1 MSSTNPPSQSNSG
14 PDGPLTR
21 YRAKVERAEIQPDSA
36 QLLACEKLQV
46 LANRMSDYGRP
57 VRRIPI
63 PFFERR
69 SAEPPLG
76 LYIHGSVG
84 RGKTMLMDLF
94 FEAVRFKNKRRV
106 HFHEFMAEVHELIG
120 EARKTVEGD
129 PIPPVVKKIAKS
141 AGLLCFDELF
151 VSDIADAMIL
161 GRLFKGLFEENVVVV
176 ATSNAHPQE
185 LYKDGLNWQLF
196 LPFVTMLE
204 ARMEVMQLAAA
215 KDYRLEKLQ
224 GQPLYFTPPGPAAH
238 ASMRAAF
245 ERLTG
250 QKEGHPAEL
259 EVKGRKVKIPEAAM
273 GVARFTFAELCEI
286 PLGPLDYLAIAHA
299 YHTLLI
305 EDIPALT
312 RDKRNE
318 ARRFV
323 TLIDTLYDSGICLIA
338 SAAAEPDQIYPEGDG
353 AFFFERT
360 ASRFIEMRSEAYLT
374 ERMAKK
380 ATAARSTSTAS
391 ASRTSPRIR
400 HSAMPPARSQS
411 STMRCTPR
419 RQRTC

>member
-1 MSSTNPPSQSNSG
+1 MSAPTPPSLN

-21 YRAKVERAEIQPDSA
+21 YRAKVERTEIQPDSA

-76 LYIHGSVG
+76 LYIYGSVG

-94 FEAVRFKNKRRV
+94 FETVRFKSKRRV

-120 EARKTVEGD
+120 AARKSVEGD
-129 PIPPVVKKIAKS
+129 PIPPVVKTIAKS

-176 ATSNAHPQE
+176 ATSNAHPQD
-185 LYKDGLNWQLF
+185 LYKIGLNRQLF
-196 LPFVTMLE
+196 MPFVALLE

-224 GQPLYFTPPGPAAH
+224 GQPLYFTPPGPQ
-238 ASMRAAF
+238 SQRSIRAAF

-250 QKEGHPAEL
+250 QTQGQPAEL

-273 GVARFTFAELCEI
+273 GVARFKFAELCGI
-286 PLGPLDYLAIAHA
+286 PLGPLDYLAIAHT

-312 RDKRNE
+312 KDRRNE

-338 SAAAEPDQIYPEGDG
+338 SAATEPDQIYPDGDG

-360 ASRFIEMRSEAYLT
+360 ASRLIEMRSQAYLT
-374 ERMAKK
+374 ERSAKK
-380 ATAARSTSTAS
+380 AEAA
-391 ASRTSPRIR
+391 
-400 HSAMPPARSQS
+400 
-411 STMRCTPR
+411 MR
-419 RQRTC
+419 

>member
-1 MSSTNPPSQSNSG
+1 MSAPHSSTTD
-14 PDGPLTR
+14 PDGPLVR
-21 YRAKVERAEIQPDSA
+21 YRRMVERAEIQPDSA
-36 QLLACEKLQV
+36 QLLAAEKLQV

-76 LYIHGSVG
+76 LYIYGSVG

-94 FEAVRFKNKRRV
+94 FETVRFKPKRRV
-106 HFHEFMAEVHELIG
+106 HFHEFMAEVHELLG
-120 EARKTVEGD
+120 EARKTVDGD
-129 PIPPVVKKIAKS
+129 PIPSVVKTIARS

-176 ATSNAHPQE
+176 ATSNAHPQD
-185 LYKDGLNWQLF
+185 LYKNGLNRQLF
-196 LPFVTMLE
+196 MPFVALLE

-224 GQPLYFTPPGPAAH
+224 GQPLYFTPPGPAAQ
-238 ASMRAAF
+238 ASIRGAF

-250 QKEGHPAEL
+250 QKQGQPAEL

-273 GVARFTFAELCEI
+273 GVARFAFAELCEI
-286 PLGPLDYLAIAHA
+286 PLGPLDYLAIAHT

-305 EDIPALT
+305 EDIPLLT
-312 RDKRNE
+312 PARRNE
-318 ARRFV
+318 ARRFI

-338 SAAAEPDQIYPEGDG
+338 SAAAEPDRIYPEGDE

-360 ASRFIEMRSEAYLT
+360 ASRLIEMRSEAYLL

-380 ATAARSTSTAS
+380 ARAGVA
-391 ASRTSPRIR
+391 
-400 HSAMPPARSQS
+400 
-411 STMRCTPR
+411 
-419 RQRTC
+419 